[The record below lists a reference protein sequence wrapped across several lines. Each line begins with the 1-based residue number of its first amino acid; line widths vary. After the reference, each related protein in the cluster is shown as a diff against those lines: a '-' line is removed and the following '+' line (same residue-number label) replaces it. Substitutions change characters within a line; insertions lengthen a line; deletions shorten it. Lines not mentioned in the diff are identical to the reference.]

1 MRAGPLSSP
10 KIINLLNTHFVN
22 VWVLLRE
29 LPELQTGAKGAAA
42 GVLATKLRQHYSDS
56 VDILT
61 LTPELEVIE
70 HLPSKSLLHS
80 DYLPRSERL
89 PRYLELLKSSV
100 SVEVSAQK
108 PRKPEEQSPEKHS
121 LPRRFAKIYEEF
133 GKPVPDFSATDL
145 DGKPIS
151 LQQYRGKVVLLDFW
165 AVWNGFCIGDILRV
179 KKIYD
184 TYKDQGF
191 DIIGVSLDTDE
202 TKLRNY
208 LKENDIP
215 WRQIY
220 SGQERQSPLAQ
231 QYDVRSIPARWL
243 IDREGKLIAHEAHHK
258 LISRKGREA
267 DLEQL
272 VAAAIGD

>member
-10 KIINLLNTHFVN
+10 EIIELLNTHFVN
-22 VWVLLRE
+22 VWVLRRE
-29 LPELQTGAKGAAA
+29 LPELQTGVKGTAA
-42 GVLATKLRQHYSDS
+42 GDLATKLRQHYSDS
-56 VDILT
+56 VDSLT

-70 HLPSKSLLHS
+70 HLPSKNLLHPQ
-80 DYLPRSERL
+80 YRLPRSERI
-89 PRYLELLKSSV
+89 PRYLELLRASV
-100 SVEVSAQK
+100 DVEVAAQK
-108 PRKPEEQSPEKHS
+108 PRKLGKHGLSRRLTEAYEK
-121 LPRRFAKIYEEF
+121 F
-133 GKPVPDFSATDL
+133 GKSAPDFSAIDI

-165 AVWNGFCIGDILRV
+165 AVWNGFCVGEMLRV

-191 DIIGVSLDTDE
+191 DIIGVSLDTDGA
-202 TKLRNY
+202 KLRNY
-208 LKENDIP
+208 LQENDIP

-220 SGQERQSPLAQ
+220 TGLERQSPLAQ

-243 IDREGKLIAHEAHHK
+243 IDRDGKLIAHEATHK
-258 LISRKGREA
+258 LISPKGRES

-272 VAAAIGD
+272 VASAIENG

>member
-10 KIINLLNTHFVN
+10 EIIEFLNTHFVN
-22 VWVLLRE
+22 VWVLRRE
-29 LPELQTGAKGAAA
+29 LPELQTGVKGTAA
-42 GVLATKLRQHYSDS
+42 GDLATKLRQHYSDS

-70 HLPSKSLLHS
+70 HLPSKNLFH
-80 DYLPRSERL
+80 PG
-89 PRYLELLKSSV
+89 YLELLRSSV
-100 SVEVSAQK
+100 GMEVVPQK
-108 PRKPEEQSPEKHS
+108 PRKLGKHGLSRRLTEAYEK
-121 LPRRFAKIYEEF
+121 F
-133 GKPVPDFSATDL
+133 GKLAPDFSATDI

-165 AVWNGFCIGDILRV
+165 AVWNGFCLGEMLRV

-191 DIIGVSLDTDE
+191 DIIGVSLDTDGA
-202 TKLRNY
+202 KLRNY
-208 LKENDIP
+208 LQENDIL

-220 SGQERQSPLAQ
+220 TGLERQSPLAQ

-243 IDREGKLIAHEAHHK
+243 IDRDGKLIAHEATHK
-258 LISRKGREA
+258 LISPKGRES

-272 VAAAIGD
+272 VASAIENG